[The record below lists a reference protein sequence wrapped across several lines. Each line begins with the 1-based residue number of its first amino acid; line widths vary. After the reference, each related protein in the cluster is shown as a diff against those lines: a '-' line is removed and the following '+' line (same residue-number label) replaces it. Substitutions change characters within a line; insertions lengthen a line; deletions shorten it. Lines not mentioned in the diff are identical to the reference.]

1 MKKTVA
7 VSLLVIVLSILVGT
21 CVTATSTPY
30 VYPEALASTEWLEAH
45 LDDPSVRVI
54 AAADAR
60 YPTHK
65 DAYTAGHIPGAVY
78 INVIAELSD
87 PESAIPM
94 MILPPEGFETLMGSL
109 GINSGTT
116 VVVYDEGGGLW
127 AARLWWALRYY
138 GHDAV
143 KLLNGGLAKWT
154 VEERPLETAEI
165 APPQTVFKAC
175 VVPELR
181 ATIEDV
187 KLAIGNPDARIIN
200 ALPAPPHMAGH
211 IPSARNL
218 PAPSN
223 IDPVTQTI
231 LPLDELTQLWLAAEL
246 EPVQLAITYCG
257 GGYFGAFDL
266 FVLYLMGHEKASLYD
281 GSWAEWSANPE
292 LPVEISSTDDT

>member
-1 MKKTVA
+1 MRKTVV
-7 VSLLVIVLSILVGT
+7 VSLLAIVLSTLAGT

-30 VYPEALASTEWLEAH
+30 VHPEALASTEWLEAH

-60 YPTHK
+60 FPTHK

-87 PESAIPM
+87 PESTIPM
-94 MILPPEGFETLMGSL
+94 MILPPDGFEILMGSL

-175 VVPELR
+175 AVPELR

-187 KLAIGNPDARIIN
+187 KLALGNPDVRIIN

-231 LPLDELTQLWLAAEL
+231 LPLDDLAQLWLAAEL
-246 EPVQLAITYCG
+246 EPDQLAITYCG
-257 GGYFGAFDL
+257 GGYYGAFDL
-266 FVLYLMGHEKASLYD
+266 FVLYLMGHENAALYD

-292 LPVEISSTDDT
+292 LPVETSPVDT